1 MATDYCNSF
10 KSRERKAA
18 QTKTTEVTEKPKK
31 KVAVTG
37 NVKRKK
43 KSEFQKFKENMLGN
57 GDKSLKTYV
66 IDDIVLPTVQRMFV
80 DVVDSFNDAIL
91 DGIQMSLFGE
101 TMGSRSRGRRRTGMR
116 RDYRGISER
125 RSGYGRNDDYRT
137 PRRRM
142 ETRSDYDF
150 EELTFEKRA
159 DAQAVL
165 EDMIDEVESSGMV
178 TVGDLYEFAGMVP
191 ESTDFNY
198 CWTSLRNARVVTDR
212 DGFRLSLP
220 YVKPVD

>member
-18 QTKTTEVTEKPKK
+18 QAKTTEVAEKPKK

-43 KSEFQKFKENMLGN
+43 KSEFQKFKENILGN
-57 GDKSLKTYV
+57 SDKSLKTYV
-66 IDDIVLPTVQRMFV
+66 VDEIMLPTIQRMFV

-150 EELTFEKRA
+150 EELTFEKQA

-191 ESTDFNY
+191 ESTDYNY

>member
-18 QTKTTEVTEKPKK
+18 QAKTTEVAEKPKK

-43 KSEFQKFKENMLGN
+43 KSEFQKFKENILGN
-57 GDKSLKTYV
+57 GDKSLKSYV
-66 IDDIVLPTVQRMFV
+66 VDEIMLPTIQRMFV

-125 RSGYGRNDDYRT
+125 RSGYRRNDDYRT

-191 ESTDFNY
+191 ESTDYNY
-198 CWTSLRNARVVTDR
+198 CWTSLRNARVITDR

>member
-18 QTKTTEVTEKPKK
+18 QAKTTEVAEKPKK

-43 KSEFQKFKENMLGN
+43 KSEFQKFKENILGN

-66 IDDIVLPTVQRMFV
+66 VDEIMLPTIQRMFV

-101 TMGSRSRGRRRTGMR
+101 TMGSRSRGRRRIGMR

-191 ESTDFNY
+191 ESTDYNY
-198 CWTSLRNARVVTDR
+198 CWTSLRNARVVMDR

>member
-18 QTKTTEVTEKPKK
+18 QAKTTEVAEKPKK

-43 KSEFQKFKENMLGN
+43 KSEFQKFKENILGN
-57 GDKSLKTYV
+57 GDKSLKAYV
-66 IDDIVLPTVQRMFV
+66 VDEIMLPTIQRMFV

-101 TMGSRSRGRRRTGMR
+101 TMSSRSRGRRRTGMR

-191 ESTDFNY
+191 ESTDYNY

>member
-10 KSRERKAA
+10 KSREKKAA
-18 QTKTTEVTEKPKK
+18 QAKTTEVSEKPKK

-43 KSEFQKFKENMLGN
+43 KSEFQKFKENMLGD
-57 GDKSLKTYV
+57 GDKSLKNYV
-66 IDDIVLPTVQRMFV
+66 VDDIILPTVQRMFV
-80 DVVDSFNDAIL
+80 DVVDSFSDAVM
-91 DGIQMSLFGE
+91 DGLQMSLFGE
-101 TMGSRSRGRRRTGMR
+101 VMGSRSRGGRRRSRSRM
-116 RDYRGISER
+116 DYRGISER
-125 RSGYGRNDDYRT
+125 RSGVGRDDFRS

-142 ETRSDYDF
+142 ESRSDYDF
-150 EELTFEKRA
+150 EELTFEKRS

-165 EDMIDEVESSGMV
+165 EDMIEEVETSGLV

-191 ESTDFNY
+191 ESTDYNY

>member
-18 QTKTTEVTEKPKK
+18 QAKTTEVAEKPKK

-43 KSEFQKFKENMLGN
+43 KSEFQKFKENILGN
-57 GDKSLKTYV
+57 GDKSLKAYV
-66 IDDIVLPTVQRMFV
+66 VDEIMLPTIQRMFV

-191 ESTDFNY
+191 ESTDYNY